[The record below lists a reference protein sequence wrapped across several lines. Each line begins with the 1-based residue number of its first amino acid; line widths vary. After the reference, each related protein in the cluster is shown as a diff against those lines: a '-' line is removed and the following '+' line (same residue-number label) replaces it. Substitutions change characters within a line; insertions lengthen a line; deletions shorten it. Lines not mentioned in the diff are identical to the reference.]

1 MPDMLAYVEIIADVF
16 KKLFKEWD
24 NVETVAKRFI
34 DYMEQVALTILHK

>member
-1 MPDMLAYVEIIADVF
+1 MANMIEYFEVLAGVI
-16 KKLFKEWD
+16 KKLFTEWD